1 MAERIK
7 YPIGIQSFSK
17 LRTNGYLYVDK
28 TAVIHRL
35 ASNSNTFFLSRPR
48 RFGKSLLMSTLEAYF
63 KGEKNLFKGLAIED
77 LEKEWECYPVF
88 RFDLSGENFDHPD
101 RLIWHI
107 GGELDSIETRYS
119 LSSRG
124 SIANRFR
131 SLIEQACNKAGKGV
145 VVLIDEYDKPMLDCL
160 NDEDTHERIKGE
172 LRGFYSVLKTVD
184 ECLRFAMLTGV
195 TKFSHFSVFSGLN
208 NLNDISLR
216 EDYNSICG
224 ITEEEMH
231 RYFKDSVR
239 DYSEK
244 EGYSEEKVW
253 QELKLWYDGYHFS
266 RNAEDIY
273 NPISVMKSFEEYEIR
288 DYWFETGR
296 PGFLF
301 KLITSRCF
309 EIDKFAG
316 SRRSAGQLGDI
327 SPLDHDLVPL
337 LYQSG
342 YLTIKDYDKE
352 TREYILGFPNKEVS
366 TSFWESL
373 AKHFFPRQTENGRFS
388 LREFT
393 DDLEKGNVE
402 GFLIRLQSLFA
413 EAGSMSEP
421 DKEVHF
427 QNMVAIVVHM
437 LGYTVALER
446 QSSQGRCD
454 LVIETSNFVYIFEFK
469 VDSSPEKAFAQIIDK
484 GYARPFKAD
493 RRIKILAGI
502 NFSTKTR
509 TLDGWKI
516 DKMKS

>member
-1 MAERIK
+1 MSERIK

-28 TAVIHRL
+28 TSIIHRL

-48 RFGKSLLMSTLEAYF
+48 RFGKSLLMSTLESYF
-63 KGEKNLFKGLAIED
+63 KGAKDLFKGLAIEN

-88 RFDLSGENFDHPD
+88 RFDLSGENFNHPD
-101 RLIWHI
+101 RLLSHI
-107 GGELDSIETRYS
+107 GGELDSIESRYS
-119 LSSRG
+119 LFSEG
-124 SIANRFR
+124 TIAKRFR
-131 SLIEQACNKAGKGV
+131 SLIEQMWNKWGKGV

-160 NDEDTHERIKGE
+160 NDDDLHERIKAE

-184 ECLRFAMLTGV
+184 EYIRFAMLTGV
-195 TKFSHFSVFSGLN
+195 TKFSQVSVFSGLN

-224 ITEEEMH
+224 ITEDEMH
-231 RYFKDSVR
+231 LYFKDSVR

-244 EGYSEEKVW
+244 EGIEEEEVW

-273 NPISVMKSFEEYEIR
+273 NPISVMKSFEEYDIR

-296 PGFLF
+296 PNFLF
-301 KLITSRCF
+301 KLITRHSF
-309 EIDKFAG
+309 EIDRIDG

-327 SPLDHDLVPL
+327 SPCDRDIVPL

-342 YLTIKDYDKE
+342 YLTIKDYDNE

-388 LREFT
+388 LRELT
-393 DDLEKGNVE
+393 SDLEKGNAE
-402 GFLIRLQSLFA
+402 GFLLRLQSLFA
-413 EAGSMSEP
+413 EAGSMTEP

-437 LGYTVALER
+437 LGYAVAIER

-454 LVIETSNFVYIFEFK
+454 LVIETSSFIYIFEFK
-469 VDSSPEKAFAQIIDK
+469 VDGSPEKAFAQIIEK
-484 GYARPFKAD
+484 GYAIPFRSD
-493 RRIKILAGI
+493 RRRKILAGI

-509 TLDGWKI
+509 TLEGWKVGELTL
-516 DKMKS
+516 